1 MILLLYL
8 LNPRTTIS
16 WEQLFNS
23 HVSLK
28 IYDILGREAATLVNE
43 EKTAGSYKITFDA
56 NNLASGIYFYS
67 LKSRNFIQTRKM
79 VLNALNF

>member
-1 MILLLYL
+1 VRIILLLYL

-28 IYDILGREAATLVNE
+28 IYDILGREVSTLVNE
-43 EKTAGSYKITFDA
+43 EKPAGYYKVTFDA
-56 NNLASGIYFYS
+56 KNLASGIYFYR
-67 LKSRNFIQTRKM
+67 LKAGKFIQIRKM
-79 VLNALNF
+79 VLMH